1 MLLRA
6 EITILDVTCLGK
18 VYNVLWELMGP
29 VLFNI
34 FINDLDAGFEE
45 ILIKFADDTK
55 GVAEDLEGR
64 SSLQT
69 KMRLIIQCD
78 LYMDKD
84 LNIAD
89 TRTCSF

>member
-18 VYNVLWELMGP
+18 VYTILWELMGP

-34 FINDLDAGFEE
+34 FINDLDAGFEG

-64 SSLQT
+64 EVLQ
-69 KMRLIIQCD
+69 
-78 LYMDKD
+78 KD
-84 LNIAD
+84 LEKLDEWATIL
-89 TRTCSF
+89 TRGNVGLLLP